1 MTSAKPYDFLSELKA
16 TLSKLTAHDEPD
28 AAAENASVQPPQLA
42 ITLHDDNQHRSQQN
56 HQVDTDRETSET
68 CGRSVLFGELS
79 SVLEK
84 RGQQH
89 HQLAD
94 SSRVVE
100 LESRLKPGKSVIY
113 LGSGQRKDSVT
124 VSRPT
129 SVTEP
134 RQLGSDLVVTSPLT
148 DVTGSDILLTLQ
160 LSDVIASASE
170 NDLFVTSPPN
180 DVARTIDSGMT
191 SQFNGVVNVGSDLLL
206 TSPHNDVIKTGGD
219 LLVTSRP
226 NDVENDVE
234 AAGCSEE
241 DTDVMS
247 TSSALVSVSQVCPS
261 SNHGNQDSACIMS
274 ADESSDCSLLTSQ
287 QRHHHRH
294 HHQQQQQQPQD
305 DSDKSRDLHI
315 NDW

>member
-28 AAAENASVQPPQLA
+28 GASENSSERAVQPPQLA
-42 ITLHDDNQHRSQQN
+42 ITLNDDNQHRNQQN

-84 RGQQH
+84 RGQQQ

-100 LESRLKPGKSVIY
+100 LESRLKPGKSIIY
-113 LGSGQRKDSVT
+113 LGSGQRKDSAT

-134 RQLGSDLVVTSPLT
+134 RLLGSDLVVTSPLN
-148 DVTGSDILLTLQ
+148 DVTGSDLLLTPQ
-160 LSDVIASASE
+160 LSDVMASGNE
-170 NDLFVTSPPN
+170 LFVTSPPN
-180 DVARTIDSGMT
+180 DVKTIDIGMT
-191 SQFNGVVNVGSDLLL
+191 SQFNCVVNGGSDLLL
-206 TSPHNDVIKTGGD
+206 MSPANDVTKTGGD

-226 NDVENDVE
+226 NDVENEVE

-287 QRHHHRH
+287 QRHHQHHH
-294 HHQQQQQQPQD
+294 HHQQQQD